1 MTRPSKPGSTTSG
14 PMVILTFILGMG
26 IGLVLVAPAIP
37 SAAGQEFQEI
47 LRAGGAVILVG
58 MAAFAAVL
66 VVLAILYRLYLRA

>member
-1 MTRPSKPGSTTSG
+1 MSRPPNAGSTTSG

-26 IGLVLVAPAIP
+26 LGLVLAAPAIP
-37 SAAGQEFQEI
+37 SVVGQEFHEI
-47 LRAGGAVILVG
+47 LRTGGAVILIG